1 MAGEV
6 SLDREVN
13 ECFSDEAARNRSLN
27 VAGGDGV
34 VDSSQASEI
43 VLYIFG

>member
-13 ECFSDEAARNRSLN
+13 ECFSDEAARNCSLDI
-27 VAGGDGV
+27 AGGDGV
-34 VDSSQASEI
+34 VDSSRAFEI